1 MSQQQQMNR
10 RDLLG
15 LAALAG
21 AGLALGPAARLFA
34 QAASGERKK
43 ILFFTKSSGFPHP
56 VVTRKNSPMA
66 YAERLL
72 TEFGGAAGFDI
83 TCTKDGS
90 VFTPDGLK
98 QYDAIA
104 FYTTGDL
111 TTNNNGAKH
120 PKEDQGPTM
129 PKEGPQAL
137 FDFVKS
143 GKGFVGFHCAS
154 DTFHSPNYS
163 GDKPIAK
170 QMNMLRDAAAKLEDV
185 RSQYIKMLGGEFVT
199 HQSQQPATLKVVDAT
214 FPGFDG
220 LKDATFTEEWYSLAN
235 FSDDLHVL
243 LVQDTESMKAKGEKA
258 YQRPPY
264 PSTWAKLYGTGRV
277 FYTNMGHREDV
288 WTNPFFQKVTLAG
301 LAWATGRTQFDPKPN
316 VKEVTPEV
324 VTFAAAM

>member
-21 AGLALGPAARLFA
+21 AGLALGPIGRTFG
-34 QAASGERKK
+34 QAGSERKK
-43 ILFFTKSSGFPHP
+43 VLFFTKSSGFPHP
-56 VVTRKNSPMA
+56 VVNRKNGEPA

-72 TEFGGAAGFDI
+72 TEFGSKAGYDI

-98 QYDAIA
+98 AYDAIV

-111 TTNNNGAKH
+111 TTNAAKN
-120 PKEDQGPTM
+120 PKDDQGPAM
-129 PKEGPQAL
+129 PKEGPEAL
-137 FDFVKS
+137 FDFIAS
-143 GKGFVGFHCAS
+143 GKGFLGFHCAS
-154 DTFHSPNYS
+154 DTFHSPNYA
-163 GDKPIAK
+163 DKSIGQ
-170 QMNMLRDAAAKLEDV
+170 QMSLLRDAAAKPADV
-185 RSQYIKMLGGEFVT
+185 RSKYIKMIGGEFIT
-199 HQSQQPATLKVVDAT
+199 HQSQQPATMKVFDPK

-220 LKDATFTEEWYSLAN
+220 VKDTGFTEEWYSLGN

-258 YQRPPY
+258 YQRAPY
-264 PSTWAKLYGTGRV
+264 PATWAKPYEKGRV

-288 WTNPFFQKVTLAG
+288 WASPFFQQVTLAG
-301 LAWATGRTQFDPKPN
+301 LAWVTGRTQFDPKPN
-316 VKEVTPEV
+316 VKEATPEV
-324 VTFAAAM
+324 VTFAAAR

>member
-10 RDLLG
+10 RDLLS

-21 AGLALGPAARLFA
+21 AGLALGPIGRSFA
-34 QAASGERKK
+34 QAGGERKK
-43 ILFFTKSSGFPHP
+43 VLFFTKSSGFPHP
-56 VVTRKNSPMA
+56 VVNRKNGEPA
-66 YAERLL
+66 YAERML
-72 TEFGGAAGFDI
+72 TEFAGKAGFDV

-98 QYDAIA
+98 QYDAVV

-111 TTNNNGAKH
+111 TTNA
-120 PKEDQGPTM
+120 PKNPKDDQGPPM
-129 PKEGPQAL
+129 PKEGAQAL
-137 FDFVKS
+137 LDFIAS
-143 GKGFVGFHCAS
+143 GKGFFGFHCAS

-163 GDKPIAK
+163 GDKKIG
-170 QMNMLRDAAAKLEDV
+170 QQLNMLRDAGAKLEDV
-185 RSQYIKMLGGEFVT
+185 RTAYIKMLGGEFVT
-199 HQSQQPATLKVVDAT
+199 HQSQQSATMKVVDPS

-220 LKDATFTEEWYSLAN
+220 LQNATFTEEWYSLAN

-264 PSTWAKLYGTGRV
+264 PATWAKPYEKGRV

-288 WTNPFFQKVTLAG
+288 WASEFFQKVTLAG
-301 LAWATGRTQFDPKPN
+301 LAWVTGKTHFDPKPN
-316 VKEVTPEV
+316 VKEATPEI
-324 VTFAAAM
+324 VTFAAAR